1 MSIIE
6 VTKLTKDYG
15 RGRGVFDVTFAVK
28 EGETFGFLGPNGAG
42 KTTTIRHIMGFNR
55 PRAGKTT
62 VFGKDSW
69 TQQQEIQKSVGYLPA
84 EIAFPDYLT
93 GKQFIKMM
101 AEFRELNDLSYANNL
116 AERFKLDTSINLK
129 RMSFGTKRKIAI
141 VVAFMHNPKI
151 LLLDEPTSGLD
162 PVMRSEFLELINEEK
177 EKGKTI
183 LMSSH
188 LFDEVE
194 RSCDFVA
201 IIKEGKIIAQNSIAD
216 IMREEVKEFK
226 LEFMTSEDY
235 ERFASEAG
243 NTYTISSRHEDKN
256 QMFVKVEDKDINR
269 FIRSLNEYQ
278 LKSMTEIKYSLEQY
292 FKEIY

>member
-15 RGRGVFDVTFAVK
+15 RGRGVFDVSFAVK

-42 KTTTIRHIMGFNR
+42 KTTTIRHIMGFTR
-55 PRAGKTT
+55 PRIGKTT

-69 TQQQEIQKSVGYLPA
+69 TQQQEIQKSTGYLPA
-84 EIAFPDYLT
+84 EVAFPDHLT
-93 GKQFIKMM
+93 GRQFIKTM
-101 AEFRELNDLSYANNL
+101 AEFRGLNDLSYANDL
-116 AERFKLDTSINLK
+116 ALRFKLDTSIKLK
-129 RMSFGTKRKIAI
+129 RMSFGTKRKTAI
-141 VVAFMHNPKI
+141 VAAFMHNPKI
-151 LLLDEPTSGLD
+151 LILDEPTSGLD
-162 PVMRSEFLELINEEK
+162 PVMRHEFLELINEEK
-177 EKGKTI
+177 QKGKTI

-226 LEFMTSEDY
+226 LEFISSKDF

-243 NTYTISSRHEDKN
+243 NTYTISGQHKEKN
-256 QMFVKVEDKDINR
+256 QIFVKIEDKDINR
-269 FIRSLNEYQ
+269 LIRSLNEYQ

-292 FKEIY
+292 FKEFY

>member
-6 VTKLTKDYG
+6 VTNLTKDYG

-28 EGETFGFLGPNGAG
+28 EGEAFGFLGPNGAG

-62 VFGKDSW
+62 VYGKDCW
-69 TQQQEIQKSVGYLPA
+69 TNQQEIQKSIGYLPA
-84 EIAFPDYLT
+84 EIAFPDHLT
-93 GKQFIKMM
+93 GKQFIKTM
-101 AEFRELNDLSYANNL
+101 AEFRGLNDLSYANEL
-116 AERFKLDTSINLK
+116 AERFKLDTSIKLK
-129 RMSFGTKRKIAI
+129 RMSFGTKRKTAI
-141 VVAFMHNPKI
+141 VVAFMHNPPI

-162 PVMRSEFLELINEEK
+162 PVMRHEFLELIVEEK
-177 EKGKTI
+177 KKGKTI

-194 RSCDFVA
+194 RSCDFVT

-226 LEFMTSEDY
+226 LEFVSPEDY
-235 ERFASEAG
+235 GRFASEAT
-243 NTYTISSRHEDKN
+243 NIYTISGQHKDKN
-256 QMFVKVEDKDINR
+256 QLFVKVEDKDINR
-269 FIRSLNEYQ
+269 LIHSLNEYQ

-292 FKEIY
+292 FKEFY

>member
-6 VTKLTKDYG
+6 VKNLTKDYG

-28 EGETFGFLGPNGAG
+28 EGEAFGFLGPNGAG

-55 PRAGKTT
+55 PRVGKTT
-62 VFGKDSW
+62 VYGKDCW

-84 EIAFPDYLT
+84 EIAFPDHLT

-101 AEFRELNDLSYANNL
+101 AEFRGLEDLSYADEL
-116 AERFKLDTSINLK
+116 AERFKLDTSIKLK
-129 RMSFGTKRKIAI
+129 RMSFGTKRKTAI
-141 VVAFMHNPKI
+141 VAAFMHNPPI
-151 LLLDEPTSGLD
+151 LLLDEPTTGLD
-162 PVMRSEFLELINEEK
+162 PVMRHEFLELIGEEK
-177 EKGKTI
+177 QKGKTI

-194 RSCDFVA
+194 RSCDFVT
-201 IIKEGKIIAQNSIAD
+201 IIKEGKIIAQNSIAEV
-216 IMREEVKEFK
+216 MREEMKEFK
-226 LEFMTSEDY
+226 LEFVSSEDY

-243 NTYTISSRHEDKN
+243 NIYTISSQHKEKN
-256 QMFVKVEDKDINR
+256 QILVKVEDKDINR
-269 FIRSLNEYQ
+269 LIRALNEYQ

-292 FKEIY
+292 FKEFY